1 MLPLSGIRVIDLTQA
16 WAGPYG
22 ALLLADWGAEVILV
36 ESRQLFHPGHRGMTP
51 HPKTVPD
58 DQRIWSWAYP
68 GWEPGERPYNRTA
81 LFNSFSRNRLGVT
94 VDLRRP
100 EGAACFKELVQVSDV
115 VIENNSSDLMDRLGL
130 GYDALAKIR
139 PDLIMVRMPAY
150 GLTGPYSSYRAWGSH
165 IEGLIGHTWVRGY
178 EDVDQSMKE
187 DVYPSDAMGG
197 VTAAFSTV
205 AALRHRDIT
214 GQGQLIDVALAEGLI
229 PLLSEMTL
237 DYTMNGRV
245 QAAMGNRDTSMA
257 PQGCYRC
264 KGDDRWVTISVSSD
278 EDWERLRRVMC
289 DPEWA
294 ADARFDNVL
303 SRWRN
308 QDELDRHIE
317 QWTAVRD
324 AWEVMDALQSEGVA
338 AGVVMDEAET
348 SADPQLEALG
358 FFQEVTH
365 REAGTYRYPGVIG
378 RIGRADA
385 TIRYPAPCLGEH
397 NPYVYKELLGVSEEE
412 YDRLE
417 TDGHVGFDYAQG
429 V

>member
-1 MLPLSGIRVIDLTQA
+1 MLPLSGIRVVDLTQA
-16 WAGPYG
+16 WAGPYA

-36 ESRQLFHPGHRGMTP
+36 ESRQVFHPGQRGMSPRPETIP
-51 HPKTVPD
+51 E

-68 GWEPGERPYNRTA
+68 AWEPGERPFNRTA
-81 LFNSFSRNRLGVT
+81 LFNSYSRNRLGMT
-94 VDLRRP
+94 ADLRRP
-100 EGAACFKELVQVSDV
+100 DGVARVKELVQVSDV
-115 VIENNSSDLMDRLGL
+115 LIENNSSDLMDRLGL
-130 GYDALAKIR
+130 GYDQLAKIK

-150 GLTGPYSSYRAWGSH
+150 GLTGPYKSYRAWGSH

-197 VTAAFSTV
+197 ITAAFSTA
-205 AALRHRDIT
+205 AALRHRDLT
-214 GQGQLIDVALAEGLI
+214 GEGQLIDVALAEGLI
-229 PLLSEMTL
+229 PLLSEMVV

-245 QAAMGNRDTSMA
+245 QGAIGNRDTSMA

-264 KGDDRWVTISVSSD
+264 KGDDRWVAISVSSD
-278 EDWERLRRVMC
+278 EDWERLRRVMG
-289 DPEWA
+289 DPAWA
-294 ADARFDNVL
+294 ADVQFDNVL

-317 QWTAVRD
+317 EWTAIRD
-324 AWEVMDALQSEGVA
+324 AWEVMEALQKEGVA

-348 SADPQLEALG
+348 SADPQLEALD

-365 REAGTYRYPGVIG
+365 REAGTHRYPGVMG
-378 RIGRADA
+378 RIGRADT
-385 TIRYPAPCLGEH
+385 TIQYPAPCLGEH
-397 NPYVYKELLGVSEEE
+397 NPYVYKELLGVSEVE

-417 TDGHVGFDYAQG
+417 AEGHVGLDYAEG